1 MTPMESNRWR
11 IIAIFVLQALGVGAI
26 QTRIPDVQVAIG
38 LNDAALGL
46 ALMGLPAG
54 ALAVFLFSSKIIER
68 FGPRQSVLGFL
79 PIQTLAAGAI
89 AVAPS
94 FWALFALL
102 FVMGIGAA
110 VTNIAMNV
118 EADRI
123 EAASGKRIMNTCHG
137 AWSIGFLAVALL
149 GSPIR
154 GLGIAPVLHMGVVVP
169 LILIAMLA
177 IVLPMQDAPERAHRG
192 HVDRKRRLAWPTL
205 MTLAL
210 VAFGLGGELLEGA
223 SRSWSIIFLRDSFS
237 IPAWLESLALPALLV
252 MMAVGRLLAD
262 RQIDRFGPVRVA
274 RVMSAAGFVGLCAV
288 VFSSNAGMA
297 LFGFGLVGLGICVLY
312 PMMLSAAA
320 GIGDRPAAEN
330 VAAMTLVVQII
341 SLGAPLLIGAVA
353 QNFGIRVAFGMLLP
367 LLALGGLMAGVLAP
381 RTQQVAEPA

>member
-1 MTPMESNRWR
+1 MNPSNRWR
-11 IIAIFVLQALGVGAI
+11 IIAVFVLQALGIGAI
-26 QTRIPDVQVAIG
+26 QTRVPDVQLAIG
-38 LNDAALGL
+38 LNDAQLGF
-46 ALMGLPAG
+46 ALMGLPTG
-54 ALAVFLFSSKIIER
+54 ALAVFLFSSRIIEL
-68 FGPRQSVLGFL
+68 FGPRRTVLCFL
-79 PIQTLAAGAI
+79 PIQTLAALAI
-89 AVAPS
+89 AVAPN
-94 FWALFALL
+94 FWTLFFLL
-102 FVMGIGAA
+102 LVMGVGAA

-123 EAASGKRIMNTCHG
+123 EAASGRRIMNTCHG

-154 GLGIAPVLHMGVVVP
+154 GLHISPLFHLGVVTP
-169 LILIAMLA
+169 LILLA
-177 IVLPMQDAPERAHRG
+177 TLAVVLPMTDAPERAHRG
-192 HVDRKRRLAWPTL
+192 EVSAKRRLAWPTL

-237 IPAWLESLALPALLV
+237 IPAWLESLALPALLA
-252 MMAVGRLLAD
+252 MMAIGRLLAD
-262 RQIDRFGPVRVA
+262 RQIDRFGPVLVA
-274 RVMSAAGFVGLCAV
+274 QVMSAMAFVGLCAV
-288 VFSSNAGMA
+288 VFSLNAGMA
-297 LFGFGLVGLGICVLY
+297 LVGFGLVGLGICVLY

-381 RTQQVAEPA
+381 RGQVEKVAA